1 MLKTQY
7 QKIKKIINKLEDEA
21 LNEGVDITSSEF
33 ELLISDFLKQKGFTS
48 EEYLEHDDPKP
59 QEDKPEEIDLKII

>member
-33 ELLISDFLKQKGFTS
+33 ELLISDFLVLCF
-48 EEYLEHDDPKP
+48 
-59 QEDKPEEIDLKII
+59 

>member
-33 ELLISDFLKQKGFTS
+33 ELLISDFLEQKGFTKT
-48 EEYLEHDDPKP
+48 EYLEYDDPKP